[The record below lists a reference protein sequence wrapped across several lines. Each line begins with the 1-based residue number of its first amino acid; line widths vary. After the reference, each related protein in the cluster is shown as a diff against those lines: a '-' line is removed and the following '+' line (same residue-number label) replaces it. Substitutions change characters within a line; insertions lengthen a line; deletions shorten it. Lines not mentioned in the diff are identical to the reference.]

1 MLEDALPTV
10 GIDPSSVDGYVANK
24 DWPVIKP
31 HGSVNWARP
40 VTTRIEPGTV
50 QRLIKQAESGLDVS
64 DRYVIADPSLIAVD
78 DKMLLPAIAIPLE
91 NGKDFECPSEHLWDL
106 EDFVKRTTQIL
117 IIGWRATE
125 KSFLQLLA
133 KNMPSQMRF
142 FVHVACRDH
151 DGATETFANLRN
163 GGVASNAVLLEY
175 SGFSQLMRSED
186 LRTRLV

>member
-151 DGATETFANLRN
+151 DGATETFANLRA
-163 GGVASNAVLLEY
+163 GGVALNGALLEY
-175 SGFSQLMRSED
+175 GGFSQLMRSED